1 MAKKGNREQF
11 LNEKL
16 LESLAHESLD
26 PIYDIRD
33 DYFSLGMIV
42 LMMVSGKEVRDFYCW
57 ESKKPNVISLNSK
70 QVEVSMK
77 ELERNYSSKL
87 AKKVR

>member
-1 MAKKGNREQF
+1 MC
-11 LNEKL
+11 L
-16 LESLAHESLD
+16 
-26 PIYDIRD
+26 
-33 DYFSLGMIV
+33 IV
-42 LMMVSGKEVRDFYCW
+42 LATANVCCLAYANEAPSR
-57 ESKKPNVISLNSK
+57 KKPNVISLNSK